1 MTLLQKLEHRV
12 WKTSSPKRWEKALR
26 VLIAVFRIVNQSRMK
41 LFAASLTYSTLL
53 AIVPLLAVLFTLLK
67 SFGIDTFLQKIL
79 TEVLAPMGSAGQEV
93 GQHLL
98 EFVNNAQTG
107 LLGGVGLLFL
117 FYSIFTLFRKIEIA
131 LNQTWHIYHLR
142 GIKSQF
148 IGYLGALMLTVI
160 VAALA
165 IGGNVFFYQKLMHP
179 NLTELPSWA
188 MTLLTWGKSLLSI
201 LLTASALAVLYSSVI
216 NTRVRFRAAFL
227 GGLFCAI
234 LWIPLTSGFAA
245 LIAGSRNYS
254 LIYSSFAGMIIL
266 LVWLHILW
274 LLFLSGGLVA
284 YFSQYPVLLRAYS
297 SKQLNPAEQEYFA
310 NQLLQLIIQHF
321 EQGNGAVRLTQLIE
335 HTGLNYQQVLGLLA
349 PFLLENVII
358 NVGSN
363 SNTYLLAMDRQ
374 KVTDDF
380 IRKTIR
386 GHVRGVSTTV
396 VPEHLDNAEDLTYT
410 DRQS

>member
-1 MTLLQKLEHRV
+1 MTPLQKLEYHV
-12 WKTSSPKRWEKALR
+12 WKTANPKRWEKALR
-26 VLIAVFRIVNQSRMK
+26 VLIAVFRIINQSRMK
-41 LFAASLTYSTLL
+41 LFAASLTYGTLL

-67 SFGIDTFLQKIL
+67 SFGIDKFLQKML

-93 GQHLL
+93 GQYLL

-117 FYSIFTLFRKIEIA
+117 FYSIFTLFRKIEVA
-131 LNQTWHIYHLR
+131 LNQIWHIYQLR
-142 GIKSQF
+142 SLKNQLIS
-148 IGYLGALMLTVI
+148 YLGALMLTVI

-165 IGGNVFFYQKLMHP
+165 IGGNVFFYQKVMSSVMIE
-179 NLTELPSWA
+179 NTA
-188 MTLLTWGKSLLSI
+188 FATLLTWGKSLLSV
-201 LLTASALAVLYSSVI
+201 LVTATVLALLYSSVI
-216 NTRVRFRAAFL
+216 NTQVRFRAAFL
-227 GGLFCAI
+227 GGLFCAV
-234 LWIPLTSGFAA
+234 LWIPLTAGFAA

-284 YFSQYPVLLRAYS
+284 YFSQYPALLRAYS

-310 NQLLQLIIQHF
+310 NRLLQIIITHF
-321 EQGNGAVRLTQLIE
+321 EKGKGAVKLSQLIAR
-335 HTGLNYQQVLGLLA
+335 TGLNHQQVLNLLA
-349 PFLLENVII
+349 PFLLENVIV
-358 NVGSN
+358 NVGEN

-374 KVTDDF
+374 KVTDEF
-380 IRKTIR
+380 IRQTVR
-386 GHVRGVSTTV
+386 GRVRGVSATT
-396 VPEHLDNAEDLTYT
+396 VPEHLDNVDDLTYT